1 MSAKDLETIREGV
14 AALNRGDVDGLEATL
29 DPDVEL
35 IPLKAVL
42 DGTVYRG
49 HEGMRRWL
57 EEMDEDWMRFELQL
71 EDARELSPGRVL
83 VEATMRLRGQSGVAL
98 DSSAAWVCEMRG
110 GKVSRLRFYTDAA
123 AALEAA
129 GTPDAA

>member
-1 MSAKDLETIREGV
+1 MSAKDLETIREGI
-14 AALNRGDVDGLEATL
+14 AALNRGDVEGLAATL

-57 EEMDEDWMRFELQL
+57 QDMDEDWTRFEIQLQ
-71 EDARELSPGRVL
+71 ETRELGADRVL

-98 DSSAAWVCEMRG
+98 DSTAAWLCDMRA
-110 GKVSRLRFYTDAA
+110 GKVARLRFFTDAD
-123 AALEAA
+123 AALKATEAA
-129 GTPDAA
+129 EPA